1 MDSLN
6 YFSRIYPSSLRI
18 SPYWY
23 LAGGKLRGAL
33 ESIPEGGT
41 HKHYPV
47 IDCGQ
52 GSSTDTLVIGGAGM
66 RKTLLEDG
74 WLSLVKGNDLKLVK
88 LCFAQPVEAI
98 EIGGLSLS
106 GNPITHE
113 MPALVRGLCFAYNN
127 TRTGLFPIYEDGN
140 VGEIF
145 SRSLTGSFASL
156 ALSRAMRL
164 K

>member
-1 MDSLN
+1 MNSLN
-6 YFSRIYPSSLRI
+6 YSSEISPSSLRI

-23 LAGGKLRGAL
+23 LAGGKLRAAL

-47 IDCGQ
+47 IDYGQ
-52 GSSTDTLVIGGAGM
+52 GSSTDTLVVGGTDM
-66 RKTLLEDG
+66 RNTQLEDG
-74 WLSLVKGNDLKLVK
+74 RLSLVEKNGLKLVK
-88 LCFAQPVEAI
+88 LCFTQPVKAI
-98 EIGGLSLS
+98 EIRDLSLS

-113 MPALVRGLCFAYNN
+113 MPSLVRGLYFAYSR

>member
-6 YFSRIYPSSLRI
+6 NFSGISPSSLRI

-47 IDCGQ
+47 IDCSQ
-52 GSSTDTLVIGGAGM
+52 GSSIDTLVIGGMGM
-66 RKTLLEDG
+66 HKTQLEDG
-74 WLSLVKGNDLKLVK
+74 RLSLVENNGLKLVE
-88 LCFAQPVEAI
+88 LCFAQPIKAI
-98 EIGGLSLS
+98 GVRNLSLS

-145 SRSLTGSFASL
+145 SRPLTGSFASL
-156 ALSRAMRL
+156 ALSRAMGL

>member
-1 MDSLN
+1 MNSLN
-6 YFSRIYPSSLRI
+6 NFRGIPPSSLRI
-18 SPYWY
+18 SLYWY

-41 HKHYPV
+41 LKHYPV

>member
-1 MDSLN
+1 MNSLN
-6 YFSRIYPSSLRI
+6 YSSEISPSSLRI

-23 LAGGKLRGAL
+23 LAGGKLRAAL
-33 ESIPEGGT
+33 ENIPKEGIC
-41 HKHYPV
+41 KHYPV

-52 GSSTDTLVIGGAGM
+52 GSSIDTLVIGGTDM
-66 RKTLLEDG
+66 RNIQLEYG
-74 WLSLVKGNDLKLVK
+74 WLSLVKGNGLKLVE
-88 LCFAQPVEAI
+88 LCFAQPIEAI
-98 EIGGLSLS
+98 GVRNLSLS
-106 GNPITHE
+106 GNTITLK